1 MSAFAVA
8 LAFVMSSAPDA
19 VRVTIYRDPG
29 SSIGTAYEDEDDEQ
43 EYDYDDSPGGIVMVS
58 ETRTVEIPAGD
69 SQVVFVGVADAI
81 VPQTAAIE
89 GLPAVVLESNFDY
102 DMLTPGAVI
111 AKSHGERV
119 RLVRTDTASGRT
131 TDREAI
137 LRTGPQ
143 GVVLDIDGKT
153 EVLGCS
159 GLNEKL
165 IFPRGPPGLA
175 AEPKL
180 SMKVRAATAGRHTV
194 QLSYLALGLDW
205 SADYVASLDPDDST
219 LNLTGWITLVNRSG
233 TTFANTPAEVVAG
246 RLARDE
252 EETQP
257 PGPTLTEES
266 SACWP
271 IGSFYKD
278 VRFFRRVATPAAP
291 MRLRGFAS
299 ESYDLQEVVVTGS
312 RVPLAQMRELGDYKL
327 YAVPE
332 PTTIAARQSKQV
344 AFLGEARVPFTRVYT
359 FTLDEDSIMGD
370 NDFQPRSPIVTLR
383 LQNKESDGLG
393 KPLPAGVVSVME
405 PGGGG
410 AVLAGQDQIDDIPV
424 GLPVE
429 LELGTAMDIFIEPR
443 VTNEITIAR
452 RDHDEE
458 RISVEVKLG
467 NDKPVPITLEYRQPK
482 DGDGFRIVRESRPHT
497 LKNGDPQWT
506 FRLQPGGRTVLR
518 YSMQRSF

>member
-1 MSAFAVA
+1 MSALAVA
-8 LAFVMSSAPDA
+8 AALIISSAPDA

-29 SSIGTAYEDEDDEQ
+29 AAISTAYEDEDDEQ

-165 IFPRGPPGLA
+165 IFPRVPPGLA

-291 MRLRGFAS
+291 MLLRGFAS

-359 FTLDEDSIMGD
+359 FTLDEYSIMGD

-410 AVLAGQDQIDDIPV
+410 VVLAGQDQIDDIPV

>member
-1 MSAFAVA
+1 MSAFAIVVA
-8 LAFVMSSAPDA
+8 LVLSPAPDA
-19 VRVTIYRDPG
+19 VRVTIYRNPG
-29 SSIGTAYEDEDDEQ
+29 SPIGTAYEDDDEG
-43 EYDYDDSPGGIVMVS
+43 YDYDDSPGGLVMVS

-69 SQVVFVGVADAI
+69 SQVDFLGVADAI
-81 VPQTAAIE
+81 VPQTAVLD
-89 GLPAVVLESNFDY
+89 GLPAVIFESNFDY
-102 DMLTPGAVI
+102 DLLTPGAVI

-119 RLVRTDTASGRT
+119 RLVRTDTTTGRT
-131 TDREAI
+131 TERDAI
-137 LRTGPQ
+137 LRTGPL
-143 GVVLDIDGKT
+143 GVVLDVDGKT

-159 GLNEKL
+159 GLSQKL
-165 IFPRGPPGLA
+165 IFPRVPPGLA

-180 SMKVRAATAGRHTV
+180 SMKVRAATAGRYTV
-194 QLSYLALGLDW
+194 QLSYLALGMEW
-205 SADYVASLDPDDST
+205 SADYVASLDPNADT

-252 EETQP
+252 DETQP
-257 PGPTLTEES
+257 PGPTLIEES
-266 SACWP
+266 PACWP
-271 IGSFYKD
+271 IGSFFRN
-278 VRFFRRVATPAAP
+278 VQFFRRMPAPAAR
-291 MRLRGFAS
+291 MQRGFAS
-299 ESYDLQEVVVTGS
+299 DSFDLQEVVVTGS

-344 AFLGEARVPFTRVYT
+344 LFLGESRVPFKRIYT
-359 FTLDEDSIMGD
+359 FTVDENSIMGD

-383 LQNKESDGLG
+383 LENKESDGLG

-443 VTNEITIAR
+443 VTEERTIER

-458 RISVEVKLG
+458 RVTVEVRLG
-467 NDKPVPITLEYRQPK
+467 NDKPVPITLEYRQPNA
-482 DGDGFRIVRESRPHT
+482 GEGFRIVRENRSHT
-497 LKNGDPQWT
+497 LKNGGPQWT
-506 FRLQPGGRTVLR
+506 FRLQPGGRAVLR
-518 YSMQRSF
+518 YSMQRSD